1 MAELSALNIKITG
14 DATDLKAA
22 VGSAT
27 TELGRVATAA
37 DKANAGSA
45 RLGSGLADVGRSSGN
60 SSNMLRGLAQQLS
73 QVGQQTMATG
83 QFAQALGIQL
93 PDIGLAFGTVGA
105 AAGLLAGIALPML
118 ITALSGG
125 ADASR
130 TFADAISMADDA
142 LESTA
147 NLAKIAAGDFSELTD
162 EYGNLTAHVM
172 ELYNADVEAGLRK
185 LADGAKALK
194 EELLEMYNGNAWM
207 NVSRA
212 EDLANGL
219 GLGTAASR
227 EMAVA
232 MNELALAGSLDRQ
245 IEVVS
250 MMRRQFEEMVGPIG
264 RMTASQFEFWSSLK
278 DSESAMMRVKLR
290 TTELSGAIG
299 VADAS
304 MGKMVRTTVAA
315 KDAVI
320 ALVANAPSGGWLSG
334 AISDAGALAA
344 KLWDAASAQA
354 SLNAEG
360 SAQVGNAPPPKLGY
374 SGGSGGGTINMPM
387 GGGGGGGGGTNPII
401 GELET
406 LQNSLMTQEQL
417 QLESYTRQQ
426 ETLRAALDQ
435 RLITQTEYA
444 AMMESAQQQ
453 HSDKMSA
460 IDVYRYGDGL
470 QKAGAF
476 FGAMADAMAS
486 GNDKMMK
493 IGRAFGAA
501 EALINAWRAY
511 AQTLATPGLNPLA
524 KFAAA
529 AKVLAAGMGAV
540 QAIKGGSKTSAGA
553 SGSIGAASAQSSPTQ
568 TLNFTLTN
576 DQFGF
581 GERIVRQ
588 IAAQLNQA
596 SRNGMNIQAVVR

>member
-27 TELGRVATAA
+27 TELGKITTAA
-37 DKANAGSA
+37 DRANAGSA
-45 RLGSGLADVGRSSGN
+45 RLATGLGNTGAAAAGSSH
-60 SSNMLRGLAQQLS
+60 MLRGVAQQLS

-83 QFAQALGIQL
+83 NFVQALAIQL
-93 PDIGLAFGTVGA
+93 PDIGIGFGAIGA
-105 AAGLLAGIALPML
+105 AAGLLAGIALPLLMSAFGGTGAEAKSL
-118 ITALSGG
+118 SDALDDMDEAVSSFTSSAQAASAPMVDLAEKYGTLAKEARAALEAMAGADRVVALNAVREAITAINANLLETVTAREALLAGGGIRQLSDDFGLLQSQ
-125 ADASR
+125 ANAVRDALVALETAQGVEAQVAAAR
-130 TFADAISMADDA
+130 RLMRALDDA
-142 LESTA
+142 RNSAGELPPELQLAYDAAARIVPEVAAIAGATDVATA
-147 NLAKIAAGDFSELTD
+147 SARALGDGFG
-162 EYGNLTAHVM
+162 Y
-172 ELYNADVEAGLRK
+172 
-185 LADGAKALK
+185 
-194 EELLEMYNGNAWM
+194 
-207 NVSRA
+207 
-212 EDLANGL
+212 
-219 GLGTAASR
+219 AASR
-227 EMAVA
+227 AY
-232 MNELALAGSLDRQ
+232 D
-245 IEVVS
+245 
-250 MMRRQFEEMVGPIG
+250 
-264 RMTASQFEFWSSLK
+264 
-278 DSESAMMRVKLR
+278 
-290 TTELSGAIG
+290 
-299 VADAS
+299 
-304 MGKMVRTTVAA
+304 VRVAA
-315 KDAVI
+315 AQAAAAIDAF
-320 ALVANAPSGGWLSG
+320 N
-334 AISDAGALAA
+334 
-344 KLWDAASAQA
+344 AASLQ
-354 SLNAEG
+354 G
-360 SAQVGNAPPPKLGY
+360 SKQY
-374 SGGSGGGTINMPM
+374 GGRGGDPREFMN
-387 GGGGGGGGGTNPII
+387 GGGGAQNNTFGGAAYNPKKGGGGGTNPII

-435 RLITQTEYA
+435 RLITQAEYA
-444 AMMESAQQQ
+444 AMMEQAQQQ

-553 SGSIGAASAQSSPTQ
+553 SGSIGAAAAQSSPTQ

-588 IAAQLNQA
+588 IATQLNQA
-596 SRNGMNIQAVVR
+596 GRNGMNIQAVVR

>member
-22 VGSAT
+22 V
-27 TELGRVATAA
+27 AA
-37 DKANAGSA
+37 ANGDLAKLIAGAEAAGLKVGKIPDKFTKVKGAAG
-45 RLGSGLADVGRSSGN
+45 DM
-60 SSNMLRGLAQQLS
+60 SNTLRGAAQQLS

-83 QFAQALGIQL
+83 NFVQALAIQL
-93 PDIGLAFGTVGA
+93 PDLGLAFGAAGA
-105 AAGLLAGIALPML
+105 AAGLLAGIALPLLMSAFGGASEKAAAL
-118 ITALSGG
+118 AAATKELTDATEAFRLQAAAITLGVDQEEVLVMQEINSLVQQRTALEAQMAETTGR
-125 ADASR
+125 ALIPLQQQHKAIQEALRLEYAKIDAYR
-130 TFADAISMADDA
+130 TARGELEAIKAKADAITS
-142 LESTA
+142 
-147 NLAKIAAGDFSELTD
+147 
-162 EYGNLTAHVM
+162 
-172 ELYNADVEAGLRK
+172 
-185 LADGAKALK
+185 
-194 EELLEMYNGNAWM
+194 
-207 NVSRA
+207 
-212 EDLANGL
+212 
-219 GLGTAASR
+219 
-227 EMAVA
+227 
-232 MNELALAGSLDRQ
+232 
-245 IEVVS
+245 
-250 MMRRQFEEMVGPIG
+250 
-264 RMTASQFEFWSSLK
+264 
-278 DSESAMMRVKLR
+278 
-290 TTELSGAIG
+290 
-299 VADAS
+299 S
-304 MGKMVRTTVAA
+304 MGGMVKNTVAA

-334 AISDAGALAA
+334 AIGDAGALAA
-344 KLWDAASAQA
+344 KLWDAAAAQA
-354 SLNAEG
+354 SLKAEG

-387 GGGGGGGGGTNPII
+387 GGGGGGGGGGANPII

-444 AMMESAQQQ
+444 AMMEQAQQQ
-453 HSDKMSA
+453 HSDKMSE

-553 SGSIGAASAQSSPTQ
+553 SGSIGAAAAQSSPTQ

>member
-27 TELGRVATAA
+27 SELGKVAVAA

-45 RLGSGLADVGRSSGN
+45 RLATGLGNTGAAAAGSSH
-60 SSNMLRGLAQQLS
+60 MLRGVAQQLS

-83 QFAQALGIQL
+83 NFVQALAIQL
-93 PDIGLAFGTVGA
+93 PDLGLAFGAAGA
-105 AAGLLAGIALPML
+105 AAGLLAGIALPLLMS
-118 ITALSGG
+118 AFGG
-125 ADASR
+125 ASEKA
-130 TFADAISMADDA
+130 AA
-142 LESTA
+142 L
-147 NLAKIAAGDFSELTD
+147 AAATKELTD
-162 EYGNLTAHVM
+162 ATEAFRLQAAAITLGVDQEEVLVM
-172 ELYNADVEAGLRK
+172 QQIN
-185 LADGAKALK
+185 
-194 EELLEMYNGNAWM
+194 
-207 NVSRA
+207 
-212 EDLANGL
+212 DLIMQR
-219 GLGTAASR
+219 T
-227 EMAVA
+227 
-232 MNELALAGSLDRQ
+232 Q
-245 IEVVS
+245 IEAKMQDAARYQLAS
-250 MMRRQFEEMVGPIG
+250 LTGQKKAIDAQINAAQSLLDQYRSARSELETMRAR
-264 RMTASQFEFWSSLK
+264 S
-278 DSESAMMRVKLR
+278 D
-290 TTELSGAIG
+290 AITS
-299 VADAS
+299 S
-304 MGKMVRTTVAA
+304 MGGMVKNTVAA

-354 SLNAEG
+354 SLKAEG

-387 GGGGGGGGGTNPII
+387 GGGGGGGGGGTNPII

-435 RLITQTEYA
+435 RLITQAEYA
-444 AMMESAQQQ
+444 AMMEAAQQQ

-540 QAIKGGSKTSAGA
+540 QAIKGGSKTSTGS

>member
-1 MAELSALNIKITG
+1 MTELSALNIKITG

-27 TELGRVATAA
+27 SELGKITTAA
-37 DKANAGSA
+37 DRANAGSA
-45 RLGSGLADVGRSSGN
+45 RLATGLGNVGVASGN
-60 SSNMLRGLAQQLS
+60 SANMMRGVAQQLS

-83 QFAQALGIQL
+83 QFVQALAIQL
-93 PDIGLAFGTVGA
+93 PDIGLAFGAVGA

-118 ITALSGG
+118 MSAFGGTSEKAAAL
-125 ADASR
+125 
-130 TFADAISMADDA
+130 
-142 LESTA
+142 
-147 NLAKIAAGDFSELTD
+147 AAATKELTD
-162 EYGNLTAHVM
+162 ATAAFQLQAAAITLGVDQEEVLVM
-172 ELYNADVEAGLRK
+172 QEINSLVQQRTALEAQMAETVGRPLI
-185 LADGAKALK
+185 ALK
-194 EELLEMYNGNAWM
+194 QQHDLIQTTLRPLYAQLEAYRAARGELEAMKAR
-207 NVSRA
+207 S
-212 EDLANGL
+212 D
-219 GLGTAASR
+219 
-227 EMAVA
+227 AVA
-232 MNELALAGSLDRQ
+232 SSIGG
-245 IEVVS
+245 
-250 MMRRQFEEMVGPIG
+250 MV
-264 RMTASQFEFWSSLK
+264 K
-278 DSESAMMRVKLR
+278 N
-290 TTELSGAIG
+290 
-299 VADAS
+299 
-304 MGKMVRTTVAA
+304 TVAA
-315 KDAVI
+315 KDAIV
-320 ALVANAPSGGWLSG
+320 AMVANAPSGGWLSG
-334 AISDAGALAA
+334 AIGDAGALAA
-344 KLWDAASAQA
+344 KLWDAAAAQA
-354 SLNAEG
+354 SLKAAG
-360 SAQVGNAPPPKLGY
+360 SAQVGNAPPVKPGY
-374 SGGSGGGTINMPM
+374 TSGGTGAVDLGMSF
-387 GGGGGGGGGTNPII
+387 GGGGGGGGTNPII

-417 QLESYTRQQ
+417 QIESYTRQQ

-470 QKAGAF
+470 QKAGSF
-476 FGAMADAMAS
+476 FGAMADAMS
-486 GNDKMMK
+486 QGNEKMMK

-511 AQTLATPGLNPLA
+511 AQALATPGLNPLA

-540 QAIKGGSKTSAGA
+540 NAIKGGSKTSAGA
-553 SGSIGAASAQSSPTQ
+553 GGSVGSVSQAQASPTQ

-588 IAAQLNQA
+588 IATQLNQA

>member
-27 TELGRVATAA
+27 SELGKVAVAA

-45 RLGSGLADVGRSSGN
+45 RLATGLGNVGTASGN
-60 SSNMLRGLAQQLS
+60 SANMLRGAAQQLS

-83 QFAQALGIQL
+83 NFVQALAIQL
-93 PDIGLAFGTVGA
+93 PDLGLAFGAAGA
-105 AAGLLAGIALPML
+105 AAGLLAGIALPLLMSAFGG
-118 ITALSGG
+118 TSEKAAAL
-125 ADASR
+125 
-130 TFADAISMADDA
+130 
-142 LESTA
+142 
-147 NLAKIAAGDFSELTD
+147 AAATKELTD
-162 EYGNLTAHVM
+162 ATEAFRLQAAAITLGVDQEEVASVEEIKRLTAERIALETQM
-172 ELYNADVEAGLRK
+172 AETTG
-185 LADGAKALK
+185 KALIAL
-194 EELLEMYNGNAWM
+194 ELQRKSINAQIAEQQQLLSNYRAARDETNRLLD
-207 NVSRA
+207 NVDGITS
-212 EDLANGL
+212 
-219 GLGTAASR
+219 
-227 EMAVA
+227 
-232 MNELALAGSLDRQ
+232 
-245 IEVVS
+245 
-250 MMRRQFEEMVGPIG
+250 
-264 RMTASQFEFWSSLK
+264 
-278 DSESAMMRVKLR
+278 
-290 TTELSGAIG
+290 
-299 VADAS
+299 S
-304 MGKMVRTTVAA
+304 MGGMVKNTLDA
-315 KDAVI
+315 KDAI
-320 ALVANAPSGGWLSG
+320 AAMVANAPSGGWLSG

-354 SLNAEG
+354 SLKAEG

-374 SGGSGGGTINMPM
+374 SGGAGGGTINMPM
-387 GGGGGGGGGTNPII
+387 GGGGGGGGGTNPIV

-435 RLITQTEYA
+435 RLITQAEYA
-444 AMMESAQQQ
+444 AMMEQAQQQ
-453 HSDKMSA
+453 HSDKMSE

-553 SGSIGAASAQSSPTQ
+553 SGSIGAAAAQSSPTQ